1 MLGGGFGPAS
11 YRLSL
16 LSLLGNEEAGAAGP
30 VADLT
35 QMPYDLQLE
44 DHLVE
49 VMEDEIS
56 HMSAGKV
63 VRRDSTIVESK
74 P

>member
-16 LSLLGNEEAGAAGP
+16 LSLLGGVEAQASGP

-35 QMPYDLQLE
+35 QMPFELVLE
-44 DHLVE
+44 DRLIE
-49 VMEDEIS
+49 VNEDEIAS
-56 HMSAGKV
+56 MSAGEI
-63 VRRDSTIVESK
+63 RHRD
-74 P
+74 